1 MRTRT
6 YFNLLLLPVLTAV
19 VAVAACSSS
28 GANGSKPDAVT
39 SAPEQSGSP
48 TQNQSEDPGSAI
60 ERYAKLLEANP
71 GDINAKQ
78 ALKQLIDSSSPVSDQ
93 QSQRIREIL
102 RQYARV
108 EKVSLINKDEPGE
121 RLAVTGTVRNSAD
134 QPVAGALIYIFQT
147 DTKGHYTR
155 TRVMNE
161 PNSRLFGFLKTDS
174 AGQYEFDTIR
184 PGGYPG
190 APGREGEQWRIPQHI
205 HFQVTASGYQ
215 FRNFQMVFDDD
226 PRMTHY
232 WHEWARKGNNTVVKV
247 NRDVSGTQSVVCDIT
262 LRSVVSSQ

>member
-1 MRTRT
+1 MRTGT

-19 VAVAACSSS
+19 VAVAACSST
-28 GANGSKPDAVT
+28 GANGGKPAAVAT
-39 SAPEQSGSP
+39 VADQSASP
-48 TQNQSEDPGSAI
+48 NQNPPKDPGSAI
-60 ERYAKLLEANP
+60 EHYAKLLEANP
-71 GDINAKQ
+71 ADSNAKQ
-78 ALKQLIDSSSPVSDQ
+78 SLKQLIDSSSPVSDQ

-108 EKVSLINKDEPGE
+108 EKISLINKDEPGE
-121 RLAVTGTVRNSAD
+121 RLIVTGTVRNSAG
-134 QPVAGALIYIFQT
+134 QPVAAALIYVFQT
-147 DTKGHYTR
+147 DTNGHYTR

-174 AGQYEFDTIR
+174 AGHYEFDTIR

-226 PRMTHY
+226 PRMTPY
-232 WHEWARKGNNTVVKV
+232 WHEWARKGNNTVVNVK
-247 NRDVSGTQSVVCDIT
+247 RETGGTQHVVCDIT
-262 LRSVVSSQ
+262 LQVQ

>member
-1 MRTRT
+1 MRKRT

-28 GANGSKPDAVT
+28 GANGGKHDAVT
-39 SAPEQSGSP
+39 VANQSGSP
-48 TQNQSEDPGSAI
+48 NQNQSGDPGFAI

-108 EKVSLINKDEPGE
+108 EKVSLISKDEAGE
-121 RLAVTGTVRNSAD
+121 RLTVSGTVRNSAGR
-134 QPVAGALIYIFQT
+134 PVAGALIYVFQT
-147 DTKGHYTR
+147 DTNGHYTR
-155 TRVMNE
+155 ARVMNE

-174 AGQYEFDTIR
+174 AGHYEFDTIR

-205 HFQVTASGYQ
+205 HFQVTVSGYQ

-226 PRMTHY
+226 PRMTPY

-247 NRDVSGTQSVVCDIT
+247 NRTAGGSQTVDCDIT
-262 LRSVVSSQ
+262 LQTQ